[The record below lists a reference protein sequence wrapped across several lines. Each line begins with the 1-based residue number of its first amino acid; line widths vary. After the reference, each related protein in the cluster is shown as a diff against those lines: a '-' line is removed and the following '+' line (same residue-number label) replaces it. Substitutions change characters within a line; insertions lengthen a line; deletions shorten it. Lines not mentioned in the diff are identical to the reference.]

1 MSMINKAGSFQNLS
15 PLRPPAPPAENP
27 ARVQDPGDGWVGGVG
42 PAKEAK
48 APELPTAPDRQAE
61 SHRETGRHTA
71 LKVALG
77 LVGVGGA
84 LLSMAAP
91 AQAQVQV
98 RPAATTQARS
108 LADSFR
114 DTRPVFVGSVQD
126 AVQQFNASR
135 QIYVVGQPQYQG
147 QNLDLKPFQD
157 VFAKHPNAY
166 VVLIAQSNNVKSDD
180 YALARGIAN
189 SPQFKG
195 VVDKETGQPNGSVFM
210 VYFKVTDQ
218 KFIEQTGKDR
228 AIYMRSEQ
236 LLDDAGVGEN
246 DFVDRETHEPRRLMQ
261 TYVDAVRGGQSV
273 PQAFDQVLHQI
284 DAGVSKHVET
294 TVRGAT
300 AVVEQADKQLDSVS
314 DKARDFQKKHGAK
327 GSLGQPPVD
336 SWKAQLQSA
345 RDSLKARDYGAA
357 TQSAKSL
364 QTSLSQYEG
373 RLAQFAQAPQQA
385 QEIRTL
391 ISELEQQVN
400 QLPENGQAQQARES
414 LQSAKNQLAAYQQ
427 RYDANEL
434 DFQPQLDG
442 ARTAAQ
448 QARHHAQASTQTE
461 AATRNLKLY
470 GSAAV
475 GVGLLATALILNHK
489 ARGRRK
495 EAEEELDQA
504 IGAMGNKSKEL
515 IRVMNE
521 ADVTQIAAF
530 TGTTQKLAKEL
541 LANTAE
547 ALALMG
553 GGEKVLAEAGQ
564 LIQGTSVGSRLKNM
578 FASGNFDKAVELLT
592 DKDQPMPYELSDAK
606 NLNLEKGSRAE
617 AWRDHLMTVVVSKAG
632 QQSFVQ
638 MLEQL
643 GKLATGNDKTTQ
655 VLLKESREVG
665 AYLDGVKASAAQTQ
679 ESSLAL
685 QKQDEQEHTFT
696 APSVTQRVL
705 PAVDQ
710 LISKGHEVKGTD
722 PFRARQEFGEVGE
735 RLLED
740 ANHIVGVG
748 NFGRSHTLPILA
760 QADAALHP
768 HQISTDWAHYRKQEL
783 SLQLDRAGEKA
794 VEASVKASV
803 AQLKQHMQALESRVQ
818 TVVKLDDQRWTVAQ
832 PQIAEA
838 EQAVATAREGL
849 CGALQA
855 AGAFQQGKPEQVLR
869 EPDRDPSSSL
879 YASRQNYEAI
889 KPLLDKGNVEEPPTH
904 LQNVA
909 HLTQQAHQLVNDS
922 RQAFEAYP
930 ASSGERRSRHAAIT
944 ASIPEK
950 YQPSRE
956 RIEKGYTESAQRS
969 VVPEVSGGTSQVKI
983 VGEFLD
989 DTFRLLDKGATITDQ
1004 AQYNYERAYLLTSR
1018 DELEKVHGILV
1029 QGQANLDAITGA
1041 EKLLGQHQLTAESEL
1056 KSLTDRIAQ
1065 TAQRS
1070 QAVYV
1075 RAKAKELLAQVQAE
1089 LEKSKP
1095 VVFQKP
1101 ASPYEARQF
1110 LANVEQLRTSVENT
1124 IAFDHAAY
1132 DAANAAIA
1140 QAKSLISSADAD
1152 ITQAARTNWSQ
1163 SISGYGTVQHAVDPA
1178 ALGPAKQTVAS
1189 SRSQLS
1195 AAEGKLGPQEYEKA
1209 KEGAETAQATA
1220 NQAKAAVQRVVEAA
1234 HSVFQQK
1241 VAAGQAIAQADSQ
1254 VQQAANTLDQ
1264 CQRESWSQYVSDFG
1278 QVSHAMDYSDLSR
1291 ARSMLDEAR
1300 QSISSAKSAVSSE
1313 NFDRAK
1319 SLAEQGESRA
1329 EESVREARRAVD
1341 QEHQVFLG
1349 MVREAQECAEAK
1361 QLISSAQSA
1370 LQRAESEVSS
1380 AGRESWSQSVSGYGT
1395 VSHSVSSSDL
1405 SQAHSYLS
1413 SARSDLSQAQ
1423 SYLNS
1428 RNYSS
1433 AQSEARSASSNADR
1447 AEDEAESVVRR
1458 ERSEFE
1464 RKVKEAEDSVQPPPG
1479 GGGGGG
1485 STGGGGGGGGT
1496 GGGGSGSTGGGW

>member
-1 MSMINKAGSFQNLS
+1 MIHKTGSFQNLS
-15 PLRPPAPPAENP
+15 PLRQQAPAPETPP
-27 ARVQDPGDGWVGGVG
+27 VVKDPSDGWVGGVG
-42 PAKEAK
+42 PGKEVK
-48 APELPTAPDRQAE
+48 PPELPASPDSQAE
-61 SHRETGRHTA
+61 GHKETGGRTA

-98 RPAATTQARS
+98 RPAATTQART

-114 DTRPVFVGSVQD
+114 DTKPVFAGSVQD
-126 AVQQFNASR
+126 VVNQFSASR

-147 QNLDLKPFQD
+147 QNLDMKQFQD

-166 VVLIAQSNNVKSDD
+166 VVLIAQSDNVKSDD

-218 KFIEQTGKDR
+218 KFIQQTGKDR

-236 LLDDAGVGEN
+236 LLDDADVGEN
-246 DFVDRETHEPRRLMQ
+246 DFVDRETLEPRTLMQ
-261 TYVDAVRGGQSV
+261 TYVDAVRGGQGV
-273 PQAFDQVLHQI
+273 PQAFGQVLDKI
-284 DAGVSKHVET
+284 DAGVEKHVGT
-294 TVRGAT
+294 TVRGAQ
-300 AVVEQADKQLDSVS
+300 AVVDQADKQLDSVG
-314 DKARDFQKKHGAK
+314 DKAKDFQRKHGAK
-327 GSLGQPPVD
+327 GSLGQPPLD
-336 SWKAQLQSA
+336 SWKAQLKSA
-345 RDSLKARDYGAA
+345 KDSLKARDYGAA
-357 TQSAKSL
+357 SQTAKSL
-364 QTSLSQYEG
+364 QTALAQYEG
-373 RLAQFAQAPQQA
+373 RLAQFEQAPQQA

-391 ISELEQQVN
+391 ITELEQQVTK
-400 QLPENGQAQQARES
+400 LPGNGQAQQARES
-414 LQSAKNQLAAYQQ
+414 LQQAKDQMAAYQQ

-434 DFQPQLDG
+434 DFQPQLEG

-448 QARHHAQASTQTE
+448 QTQHHIQASTQSE
-461 AATRNLKLY
+461 AAARNIKLY

-475 GVGLLATALILNHK
+475 GVGLIATALILNLK

-495 EAEEELDQA
+495 EAEAELDEA
-504 IGAMGNKSKEL
+504 IAAMGGKSKEL

-553 GGEKVLAEAGQ
+553 GGEKVLAEAGD
-564 LIQGTSVGSRLKNM
+564 LIKGTSFGSRLKNM

-592 DKDQPMPYELSDAK
+592 DKEHPMPYELSDAK

-617 AWRDHLMTVVVSKAG
+617 AWREHLMSVVVSKAG
-632 QQSFVQ
+632 QESFVQ
-638 MLEQL
+638 MLDQL
-643 GKLATGNDKTTQ
+643 GKLAAGNDKTTQ

-665 AYLDGVKASAAQTQ
+665 AYLDGVKASAGQTQ
-679 ESSLAL
+679 EASLSL
-685 QKQDEQEHTFT
+685 KKQDEQNNTFT
-696 APSVTQRVL
+696 APSVTKRVI
-705 PAVDQ
+705 PAVEQ
-710 LISKGHEVKGTD
+710 LMAKGHEVKGTD

-735 RLLED
+735 RMLGD
-740 ANHIVGVG
+740 ANQIIGVG

-760 QADAALHP
+760 EADAALQP
-768 HQISTDWAHYRKQEL
+768 HQISTEWAHFRKQEL

-794 VEASVKASV
+794 VEAAVKGSVD
-803 AQLKQHMQALESRVQ
+803 QLKQDMQALESRVQ
-818 TVVKLDDQRWTVAQ
+818 TVVQLDDRRWTVAQ
-832 PQIAEA
+832 PQIADA
-838 EQAVATAREGL
+838 EQAVATARDGL
-849 CGALQA
+849 CGALKA
-855 AGAFQQGKPEQVLR
+855 AGVFKDGKPEQVLR
-869 EPDRDPSSSL
+869 EPDRDPSASL
-879 YASRQNYEAI
+879 YQSRQNYEAI

-909 HLTQQAHQLVNDS
+909 HLTQQAHKLVDDS
-922 RQAFEAYP
+922 RKAFEAYP
-930 ASSGERRSRHAAIT
+930 ASSGERRSRHASIT
-944 ASIPEK
+944 GSIPEK
-950 YQPSRE
+950 YKPSLD
-956 RIEKGYTESAQRS
+956 RIEQGYSAAAQRS
-969 VVPEVSGGTSQVKI
+969 VVPEVSAGTSKVKI
-983 VGEFLD
+983 VGEFLE

-1004 AQYNYERAYLLTSR
+1004 AQYNYDRAYLLTSR
-1018 DELEKVHGILV
+1018 DELNQVNGILV

-1041 EKLLGQHQLTAESEL
+1041 EKLLGQHQVSAEQEL

-1070 QAVYV
+1070 EAVYV
-1075 RAKAKELLAQVQAE
+1075 RAKAKELLKQVQAE

-1124 IAFDHAAY
+1124 INFDHAAY

-1152 ITQAARTNWSQ
+1152 IDKAARTNWSQ
-1163 SISGYGTVQHAVDPA
+1163 SISGYGTVQHAVDPS
-1178 ALGPAKQTVAS
+1178 ALGAAKQTVAG
-1189 SRSQLS
+1189 SRSELS
-1195 AAEGKLGPQEYEKA
+1195 GAESKLGPQEYEKA
-1209 KEGAETAQATA
+1209 KEGAETSQASA
-1220 NQAKAAVQRVVEAA
+1220 NRAKAEVQRVVAAA
-1234 HSVFQQK
+1234 HAIFEQK
-1241 VAAGQAIAQADSQ
+1241 VAAGQAIAQADSE
-1254 VQQAANTLDQ
+1254 VNQAASTIDQ

-1278 QVSHAMDYSDLSR
+1278 QVTHGMDYSDLSR
-1291 ARSMLDEAR
+1291 ARSMLDDAR

-1319 SLAEQGESRA
+1319 SLAQQGESRA
-1329 EESVREARRAVD
+1329 EESVSEARRAVES
-1341 QEHQVFLG
+1341 EHQVFLG

-1361 QLISSAQSA
+1361 QLISSAQSS

-1380 AGRESWSQSVSGYGT
+1380 ASRQSWSQSVSGYGT

-1405 SQAHSYLS
+1405 SQANSYLS
-1413 SARSDLSQAQ
+1413 SARSDISQAQ

-1433 AQSEARSASSNADR
+1433 AQSEARSASSNAQR
-1447 AEDEAESVVRR
+1447 AESEADSVVSREHSEFQRKVREAEN
-1458 ERSEFE
+1458 
-1464 RKVKEAEDSVQPPPG
+1464 SVQPPPG
-1479 GGGGGG
+1479 GG
-1485 STGGGGGGGGT
+1485 SDSGGGGGGT